1 MSKLELG
8 KMISVSLT
16 AAYLEIYANLIDM
29 VATGYFVK
37 MSCPATTFLPLLFS
51 SMNISER
58 RTATVYSFTAKM
70 TAYDVALYFSGVF
83 HLEHFKTFCRLC
95 IGRSFVYHLYISVL
109 WYVTLYPPLQRAYI
123 TVLRKRS
130 ENISCSFSGENYWLK
145 TKHLILKKKIASL

>member
-16 AAYLEIYANLIDM
+16 ASYLEIYANLIDM

-70 TAYDVALYFSGVF
+70 IMTANDVALYFSGVF
-83 HLEHFKTFCRLC
+83 HLEYFKTFCRLC
-95 IGRSFVYHLYISVL
+95 IGRSFVYHLYIEIYISSVVCNSL
-109 WYVTLYPPLQRAYI
+109 PPFAKSIYNS
-123 TVLRKRS
+123 T
-130 ENISCSFSGENYWLK
+130 
-145 TKHLILKKKIASL
+145 